1 MCSLIFVLKAG
12 DPMQE
17 ITKSRYEQLQKSGAN
32 VKRTK
37 GRYWLL
43 GAKEVKEKPTVKI
56 RKYSSVRW

>member
-1 MCSLIFVLKAG
+1 
-12 DPMQE
+12 MQE

-43 GAKEVKEKPTVKI
+43 GAKEVKDKPTVKI